1 MRHRST
7 PVSTCQRYALA
18 VHRVNSANALSG
30 PRRHLSRRR
39 RTQVRAPPRPQQDQC
54 RVFGSDTPQPVGI
67 TPCSLWTTVDPQ
79 ARKLLASG
87 FPGIPHHRLA
97 AQANHR
103 DAQRSR
109 GVRRDKCGHNG
120 PNR

>member
-18 VHRVNSANALSG
+18 VHRVNSASTCEWPG
-30 PRRHLSRRR
+30 RHL
-39 RTQVRAPPRPQQDQC
+39 VRPPQAGTRDHHLDHRGDQR
-54 RVFGSDTPQPVGI
+54 RVFGSDTPQPVDFA
-67 TPCSLWTTVDPQ
+67 PSSMWTTVDPQ

-87 FPGIPHHRLA
+87 VPGNPHHRLA

-109 GVRRDKCGHNG
+109 GVPARQVRTQ
-120 PNR
+120 